1 MRTKISAGAKR
12 PRAEPTPNP
21 TAAVV
26 AIMVLKMLGSAAAV
40 LGGGGGGGGGGHN
53 SSRALV
59 AASVSTSALS
69 SARSLFGFRACV
81 GSSSS
86 SSSSS
91 GAFVR
96 RLPLLAGRTPDQQQ
110 HKRCSSGVHQRR
122 DRGQPSAAIATMPS
136 SGGTTGCF
144 GETLRSSTSG
154 SNRLPPHRLAS
165 SPSRHHHRHR
175 RHHLGGSIGP
185 RLMSMVTGGQGEG
198 KGFWTDDGEFEEP
211 PSTLRDRGST
221 VSTGATSGGYGAS
234 WETPPAGAGEAGF
247 LQEEEDEAEWMAG
260 QEVDPEAEAIFF
272 GHKVPFAD
280 LGLSP
285 ALCGHLEA
293 LGIGHSTAVQA
304 AAVPG
309 ILSGEDLI
317 VGAETGS
324 GKTLAYLL
332 PIVERL
338 LRGQAVA
345 KDLPNELLGNARGWA
360 MFPDV
365 VVLVPN
371 KELCDQVHSVLRG
384 ILKALDA
391 DGNTDIT
398 AAAMYGSSYEYP
410 FSPNKPAPSVLVC
423 TPSFLHKYTNM
434 KAIPLFCKATTLV
447 MDEADMLMEGSY
459 KKQLDDILIA
469 FRRADRVMV
478 QVEEDSLVDGR
489 VRRRGIDKTQYVLAA
504 ATLPTYGLK
513 SVDQYIKRAF
523 PQARKIE
530 QDHMHKHHPA
540 IQQEFVEVGGQVFD
554 KIQAVI
560 DLLRESVSETDTSR
574 TMVFT
579 NTAASCKR
587 AFEALAEEG
596 FSVVPY
602 HKDTVPLERLA
613 NLHALRSGR
622 AKILV
627 CTDLAARG
635 IDVPSVTNII
645 QMEMATNVV
654 QHLHRLGRAA
664 RAGRTGKATNFYD
677 DSTKDLVNSITAAG
691 EGSRLDGSFSRQRGF
706 RKKFKKYG
714 PGRNYQGGR
723 GGPA

>member
-1 MRTKISAGAKR
+1 M
-12 PRAEPTPNP
+12 
-21 TAAVV
+21 
-26 AIMVLKMLGSAAAV
+26 
-40 LGGGGGGGGGGHN
+40 
-53 SSRALV
+53 SSLCH
-59 AASVSTSALS
+59 AST
-69 SARSLFGFRACV
+69 ARSISN
-81 GSSSS
+81 SSSS
-86 SSSSS
+86 SSSNES
-91 GAFVR
+91 R
-96 RLPLLAGRTPDQQQ
+96 R
-110 HKRCSSGVHQRR
+110 HHHQRR
-122 DRGQPSAAIATMPS
+122 QQGLQQRGHSVSLRLKSTAGE
-136 SGGTTGCF
+136 SG
-144 GETLRSSTSG
+144 
-154 SNRLPPHRLAS
+154 
-165 SPSRHHHRHR
+165 
-175 RHHLGGSIGP
+175 
-185 RLMSMVTGGQGEG
+185 GEG
-198 KGFWTDDGEFEEP
+198 KGFWTDDAGGFEEP
-211 PSTLRDRGST
+211 PSFLESSGRGD
-221 VSTGATSGGYGAS
+221 AAS
-234 WETPPAGAGEAGF
+234 RPWEEPAAADAAEAGF
-247 LQEEEDEAEWMAG
+247 LQEEDDEAEWMAG

-272 GHKVPFAD
+272 GDRVPFSD

-332 PIVERL
+332 PIVERV
-338 LRGQAVA
+338 LRGHAIA
-345 KDLPNELLGNARGWA
+345 KGLPNELLGNARGWP

-365 VVLVPN
+365 IVLVPN
-371 KELCDQVHSVLRG
+371 KELCEQVHSVLKG

-391 DGNTDIT
+391 DGNTDVT

-410 FSPNKPAPSVLVC
+410 FSPNKPAPSILVC

-459 KKQLDDILIA
+459 KKQLDDILVA
-469 FRRADRVMV
+469 FRRADRV
-478 QVEEDSLVDGR
+478 QVEEESLVDGQIKM
-489 VRRRGIDKTQYVLAA
+489 RGIDKTQYVLAA

-523 PQARKIE
+523 PEARKI
-530 QDHMHKHHPA
+530 QQVHMHRHHPA
-540 IQQEFVEVGGQVFD
+540 IQQASTPGKACAGERQEFVEVGGQVFD

-560 DLLRESVSETDTSR
+560 DLLRESGSETDTSR

-587 AFEALAEEG
+587 AYEALSEEG

-602 HKDTVPLERLA
+602 HKETVPLERLA

-635 IDVPSVTNII
+635 IDVPSVTNIV

-677 DSTKDLVNSITAAG
+677 DSTKDLVNSIMEAG

-714 PGRNYQGGR
+714 PSRTFQGER
-723 GGPA
+723 SPRARR

>member
-1 MRTKISAGAKR
+1 
-12 PRAEPTPNP
+12 
-21 TAAVV
+21 
-26 AIMVLKMLGSAAAV
+26 MVLKMIGSAAAV
-40 LGGGGGGGGGGHN
+40 FSGGGGGGGH
-53 SSRALV
+53 SGSRALV
-59 AASVSTSALS
+59 VATSASSTSALAS
-69 SARSLFGFRACV
+69 TRSLFGFRGGLGSGVRATASSSAFV

-86 SSSSS
+86 TRSTSSS
-91 GAFVR
+91 
-96 RLPLLAGRTPDQQQ
+96 LPLLAGRTTHQQAVQ
-110 HKRCSSGVHQRR
+110 QLHRRCSSVAQQRC
-122 DRGQPSAAIATMPS
+122 DRSRPSAAASLITSSCGPTREFSGALGSSGANARGLLASSFLCRRRRRGGECS
-136 SGGTTGCF
+136 SGGD
-144 GETLRSSTSG
+144 
-154 SNRLPPHRLAS
+154 
-165 SPSRHHHRHR
+165 
-175 RHHLGGSIGP
+175 P
-185 RLMSMVTGGQGEG
+185 RLMSMATSGEG
-198 KGFWTDDGEFEEP
+198 AGGRGFWTDDEGFEEP
-211 PSTLRDRGST
+211 ASTFRDGGST
-221 VSTGATSGGYGAS
+221 GGYTSVGGVPA
-234 WETPPAGAGEAGF
+234 WETPPADAAEAGF

-272 GHKVPFAD
+272 GDKVPFAD

-338 LRGQAVA
+338 LRGHAVA

-384 ILKALDA
+384 ILKALGA
-391 DGNTDIT
+391 DGNTDVT
-398 AAAMYGSSYEYP
+398 SAAMYGSSYEYP
-410 FSPNKPAPSVLVC
+410 FSPDKPAPSILVC
-423 TPSFLHKYTNM
+423 TPSFLYKYTNM

-459 KKQLDDILIA
+459 KKQLDDILVA
-469 FRRADRVMV
+469 FRRADRVA
-478 QVEEDSLVDGR
+478 VEEDSLVDGK
-489 VRRRGIDKTQYVLAA
+489 VRTHGIDKTQYVLAA

-523 PQARKIE
+523 PRARKIQ

-540 IQQEFVEVGGQVFD
+540 IRQEFVEVGDQVFD

-560 DLLRESVSETDTSR
+560 HLLRESVSETDTSR

-587 AFEALAEEG
+587 AYEALAEEG

-622 AKILV
+622 ARILV

-635 IDVPSVTNII
+635 IDVPSVTNIV

-714 PGRNYQGGR
+714 PSRTYQGGR
-723 GGPA
+723 GGRA